1 MRGNIFRILKYIS
14 LQQLH
19 LSRYAGLE
27 SAWPK
32 RAGHCYSAAMTEDAE
47 IPLTGGER
55 TAVTRRGSVVLREAG
70 PWTRSVHALLRHLR
84 EVGFEGAPCVVGDGF
99 DEHGREVL
107 TYIDGKVINPTPW
120 SDEAIWGLGDLIRRL
135 HEAAATFRPP
145 PDAVWRGWFGRSI
158 GKADIIGHCDAAP
171 WNVISRHGNPVAL
184 IDWEAAGPVD
194 RLTELAMIAWNNA
207 QLYDDDVAERNRLPD
222 TESRMR
228 QVRLFAD
235 GYCLAAPERHRLGYR
250 IIEFAAE
257 SAANEVIEQ
266 GITPKTEHVPRVWGI
281 AWQTRSVAWL
291 LRNRSAL
298 ERALV

>member
-1 MRGNIFRILKYIS
+1 MRR
-14 LQQLH
+14 LQP
-19 LSRYAGLE
+19 S
-27 SAWPK
+27 
-32 RAGHCYSAAMTEDAE
+32 GHHPTPSGVA
-47 IPLTGGER
+47 
-55 TAVTRRGSVVLREAG
+55 GSV
-70 PWTRSVHALLRHLR
+70 
-84 EVGFEGAPCVVGDGF
+84 
-99 DEHGREVL
+99 
-107 TYIDGKVINPTPW
+107 
-120 SDEAIWGLGDLIRRL
+120 
-135 HEAAATFRPP
+135 AASAT
-145 PDAVWRGWFGRSI
+145 
-158 GKADIIGHCDAAP
+158 
-171 WNVISRHGNPVAL
+171 
-184 IDWEAAGPVD
+184 GPVD

-235 GYCLAAPERHRLGYR
+235 GYCPAAPERHRLGYR